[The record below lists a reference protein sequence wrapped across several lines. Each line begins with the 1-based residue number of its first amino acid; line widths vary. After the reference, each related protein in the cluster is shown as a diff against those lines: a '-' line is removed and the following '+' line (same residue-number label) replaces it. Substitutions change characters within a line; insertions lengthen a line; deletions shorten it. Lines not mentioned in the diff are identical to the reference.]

1 MDRKCIRFEIWY
13 ISEGCLWDFF
23 RYILVSLMSLL
34 SSSSVLFCIQSTVIC
49 LEQLFF
55 YPWVVEK
62 LQVPI
67 PYLAAV
73 GQALEV
79 VFYFLMVCVPNVWF
93 SMIAATLL
101 WVSYSMSTPA
111 PISIISVRI
120 EIVLVN
126 IDNKC

>member
-1 MDRKCIRFEIWY
+1 MEFLQVHTRIDDDIA
-13 ISEGCLWDFF
+13 
-23 RYILVSLMSLL
+23 VT
-34 SSSSVLFCIQSTVIC
+34 SSVLFCIQSTVIC

-93 SMIAATLL
+93 SMIAATFL
-101 WVSYSMSTPA
+101 WVSYRMSTPA
-111 PISIISVRI
+111 PISIISVKI
-120 EIVLVN
+120 ERVIENV
-126 IDNKC
+126 DNKC